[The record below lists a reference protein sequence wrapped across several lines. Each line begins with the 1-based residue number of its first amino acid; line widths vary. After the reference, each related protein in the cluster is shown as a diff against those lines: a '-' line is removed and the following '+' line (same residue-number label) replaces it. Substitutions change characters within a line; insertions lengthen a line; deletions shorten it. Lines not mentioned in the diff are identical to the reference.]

1 MTALMW
7 TGSLVGALFGLAH
20 AAYIY
25 RAISAQA
32 AVGTSENHTRAV
44 YFALWIFVLWVLFG
58 SYVLVLWL
66 VGAMLYIVF
75 KMFR

>member
-7 TGSLVGALFGLAH
+7 TGSLLGAVFGLAH

-25 RAISAQA
+25 RAVSAQA
-32 AVGTSENHTRAV
+32 AVCVGEHRTRAV
-44 YFALWIFVLWVLFG
+44 YFALWIFVLWVLIG

-66 VGAMLYIVF
+66 VGVVFYIVF